1 VHIVEGG
8 RQYVRSRIAH
18 GMVYPRASHLESAN
32 GLPPNSFEIGRR
44 MRVIWMLG
52 RCGARS
58 NAHDRAR
65 ADRILAD
72 GLCRQSGLSSRV
84 TSSGVP
90 FAA

>member
-44 MRVIWMLG
+44 MRVIWM
-52 RCGARS
+52 